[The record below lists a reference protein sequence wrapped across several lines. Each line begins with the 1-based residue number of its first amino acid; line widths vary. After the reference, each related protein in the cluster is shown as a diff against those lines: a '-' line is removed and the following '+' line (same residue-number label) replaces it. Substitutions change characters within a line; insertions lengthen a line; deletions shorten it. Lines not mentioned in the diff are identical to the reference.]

1 MGPEQKL
8 APNCYAALLW
18 SHEPRL
24 TSSGAFWTNTPEKA
38 LRTEKNTMNQSA
50 VARSASG
57 ILVGMKCES

>member
-38 LRTEKNTMNQSA
+38 LRTEKNTMKPE
-50 VARSASG
+50 RSS
-57 ILVGMKCES
+57 